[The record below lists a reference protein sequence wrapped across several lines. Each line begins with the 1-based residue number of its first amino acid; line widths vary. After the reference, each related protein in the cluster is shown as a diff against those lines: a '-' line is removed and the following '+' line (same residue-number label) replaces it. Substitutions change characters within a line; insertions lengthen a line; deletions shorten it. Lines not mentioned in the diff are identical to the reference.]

1 MNHEN
6 MCGSSGKGV
15 PCGRYR
21 SALYRVEWDQE
32 KLALGCDMEKGVGVT
47 PEKMGVTH
55 GGVQQ

>member
-6 MCGSSGKGV
+6 MCGWGEGFCV
-15 PCGRYR
+15 WDTAVYR
-21 SALYRVEWDQE
+21 AEWDQE

-47 PEKMGVTH
+47 PERLGVTH

>member
-1 MNHEN
+1 MR

-32 KLALGCDMEKGVGVT
+32 KLVLGCDMEKGVGVT
-47 PEKMGVTH
+47 PEKLGVTH